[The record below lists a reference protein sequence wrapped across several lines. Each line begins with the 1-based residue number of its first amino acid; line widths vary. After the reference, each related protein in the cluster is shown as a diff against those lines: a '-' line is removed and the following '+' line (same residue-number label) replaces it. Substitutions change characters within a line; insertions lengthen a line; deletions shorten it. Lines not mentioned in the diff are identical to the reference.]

1 MTNGTNAEQDVA
13 MVEAEEI
20 DEEEFYAWINPMYL
34 DPEIQLEINAKFEET
49 SEISLPNFLN
59 EEKFKAVSEALSK
72 NKCWNIR
79 GPANYKRYESINDDD
94 EEEESIISQCVKF
107 LRYGQFIQFFT
118 KISIRRNIF

>member
-1 MTNGTNAEQDVA
+1 MIIYVSGKPYERPSMTNGTTAEQEVA

-94 EEEESIISQCVKF
+94 ESEESIINQCVKF
-107 LRYGQFIQFFT
+107 LR
-118 KISIRRNIF
+118 